1 MSLLGNANASRVQC
15 DYYES
20 SEEKRIGG
28 LNCLQISDLASAFSN
43 NPSAFPDVELEE
55 SSTSI
60 DLEAGFTDQYM
71 MEDLNEE
78 EEEDN
83 FSVLIEFP
91 MDNKFSQPTVT
102 SPLHFQ
108 HRKDPSM
115 YSADIARTLFDH
127 QLEFQ
132 EVTGIDILKQNPIT
146 KDQNTTEA
154 EENDQ
159 DLADLTG
166 KAEMLQR
173 FRSVTTEDIETLI
186 EYCGWL
192 KKKTELN
199 NEWKRRWM
207 ILEKGGPL
215 VYYEDCKCI
224 RLVGVIY
231 LVNAR
236 LLHSIA
242 RNGITDTLGFNIRV
256 NERDFVLRAPSIK
269 LKEKWCDCIARNI
282 VYSASCNAEKFTSG
296 SFLLSNTETGESFL
310 PFHCKIMPENSSL
323 TNEKYQLYDD
333 IQQNFCSQMNKSV
346 FQPVNNLESSFREDR
361 STTLYCSEPEPL
373 QDDGASNEFASD

>member
-1 MSLLGNANASRVQC
+1 LITMSLLGNANASRVQC

-43 NPSAFPDVELEE
+43 NLSAFRTSSDVELKE

-78 EEEDN
+78 GGEGEEEEDN

-91 MDNKFSQPTVT
+91 MDNKISP
-102 SPLHFQ
+102 PLHFQ
-108 HRKDPSM
+108 HRTDPSIYPNPIAKDP
-115 YSADIARTLFDH
+115 
-127 QLEFQ
+127 
-132 EVTGIDILKQNPIT
+132 
-146 KDQNTTEA
+146 NTTET

-256 NERDFVLRAPSIK
+256 NEKDFVLRGN
-269 LKEKWCDCIARNI
+269 KW
-282 VYSASCNAEKFTSG
+282 S
-296 SFLLSNTETGESFL
+296 
-310 PFHCKIMPENSSL
+310 
-323 TNEKYQLYDD
+323 
-333 IQQNFCSQMNKSV
+333 
-346 FQPVNNLESSFREDR
+346 
-361 STTLYCSEPEPL
+361 
-373 QDDGASNEFASD
+373 